1 VDQSRLATIEVIRNE
16 ASATQLCGSC
26 IVIVKGGGR
35 KKKLKQKVLMR
46 EAKMLGPCPNFDAM
60 TRTNSK

>member
-1 VDQSRLATIEVIRNE
+1 
-16 ASATQLCGSC
+16 
-26 IVIVKGGGR
+26 VKGGGR